1 VPSNTISREIG
12 SLIETGTYNSHSY
25 LGISGEDMNYF
36 LAQEVGSTVTY
47 GELVQT
53 VASDG
58 PANDKLMAGD
68 VIVGINQTRIT
79 SSDQLAG
86 YLAENT
92 VPNDTI
98 VIEVERD
105 NQMQNVEVV
114 LGTRPPANG

>member
-1 VPSNTISREIG
+1 
-12 SLIETGTYNSHSY
+12 
-25 LGISGEDMNYF
+25 MNYF
-36 LAQEVGSTVTY
+36 LAQEIGSTVTY

-58 PANDKLMAGD
+58 PADDKLIVGD

-105 NQMQNVEVV
+105 NQMQNLEVV
-114 LGTRPPANG
+114 LGTRPPVNG